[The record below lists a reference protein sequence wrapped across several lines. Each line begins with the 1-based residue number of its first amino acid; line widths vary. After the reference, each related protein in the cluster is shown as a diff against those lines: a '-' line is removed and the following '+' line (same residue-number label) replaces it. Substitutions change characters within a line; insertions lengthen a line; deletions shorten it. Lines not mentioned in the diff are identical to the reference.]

1 MKSTFERY
9 GRPGDE
15 KSILPGMPVLGQR
28 SISHSLNHFF
38 LQHMSDQIQVTYVIE
53 GTIDFTLD
61 GCVYSVKPGDII
73 INKPGQVFGALNETF
88 PKSKSA
94 FFKINLEED
103 LPGWQNDERLY
114 LD

>member
-1 MKSTFERY
+1 
-9 GRPGDE
+9 
-15 KSILPGMPVLGQR
+15 
-28 SISHSLNHFF
+28 
-38 LQHMSDQIQVTYVIE
+38 MSDQIQVTYVIE

-103 LPGWQNDERLY
+103 LPGWQNDEKDYIWTRIQKLKFQHLSVGKEFY
-114 LD
+114 KKFQCILSEH